1 MKIDGAPSIQLMESA
16 DKVGVHHYGFVTDD
30 VEVPAG
36 ATYSRAILRASAADS
51 RIVAT
56 PFDF

>member
-30 VEVPAG
+30 VEEISQEFKQKEFAKI
-36 ATYSRAILRASAADS
+36 AILRESL
-51 RIVAT
+51 
-56 PFDF
+56 